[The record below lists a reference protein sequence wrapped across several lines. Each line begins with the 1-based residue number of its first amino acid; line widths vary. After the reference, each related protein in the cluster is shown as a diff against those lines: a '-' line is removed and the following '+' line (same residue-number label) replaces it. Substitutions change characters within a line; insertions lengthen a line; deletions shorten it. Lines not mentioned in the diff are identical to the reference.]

1 MFVVVFRP
9 YVNGEKSTC
18 ITRKLY
24 VIAAVGLGGTFYTFL
39 KDSDS
44 IIYPSVFV
52 SNFSFAM
59 QW

>member
-1 MFVVVFRP
+1 MFVVVFRA

-18 ITRKLY
+18 ITRKRY
-24 VIAAVGLGGTFYTFL
+24 VAVGLFL

-52 SNFSFAM
+52 SNSSFAM
-59 QW
+59 Q